1 MPSMRQKRRKVD
13 PRKLARLKH
22 RRDLVEARAIGGRVR
37 ALRESQALVLAPSR
51 ALERVPA
58 PDKFPRGVY
67 LTLAEARSALAE
79 EHQREQGGSGGIAT
93 GLAIG
98 LGAVAILGF
107 GVVIC
112 YLLFRRRDG
121 EGQATAPVLTGA
133 PQIIHREIIREVLPE
148 RVPLER
154 ARRRSPSYHA
164 DPDDEDYEE
173 PAARR
178 VSNEAR
184 ARSFYLPTLADSRSE
199 AVRIATA
206 TDRPCRATVRV
217 VAPSGGFIAVAYSP
231 SELNVPGLD
240 AIPVGDTLIMP
251 VGDVQEMRLSPRQAL
266 YAKGSVPGVVV
277 SVLTAETPS
286 DG

>member
-1 MPSMRQKRRKVD
+1 MRQKQRKVD

-22 RRDLVEARAIGGRVR
+22 RRDLVEARVIGARVR

-51 ALERVPA
+51 ALEKVPA
-58 PDKFPRGVY
+58 PDKLPRGVY

-107 GVVIC
+107 GIVIC
-112 YLLFRRRDG
+112 YLLFRKRDG
-121 EGQATAPVLTGA
+121 ENQPLAAPALAVQPP
-133 PQIIHREIIREVLPE
+133 PQIIHREVIREVLP
-148 RVPLER
+148 ER
-154 ARRRSPSYHA
+154 ARRRSPSYLA
-164 DPDDEDYEE
+164 DPEDEEYEE
-173 PAARR
+173 PATRR
-178 VSNEAR
+178 VSGEAR
-184 ARSFYLPTLADSRSE
+184 TRTFYLPSLTDPRSE

-206 TDRPCRATVRV
+206 TDRHCRATVRV

-231 SELNVPGLD
+231 GELNTPGQD

-251 VGDVQEMRLSPRQAL
+251 TGDTQEMRLSPRQAL
-266 YAKGSVPGVVV
+266 YAKGSVSGVVV
-277 SVLTAETPS
+277 SVLTAETPH